1 MSAAHDGVQGA
12 ALDAAVYDALRP
24 GGVQV
29 HELAAA
35 SAAGTPRGGCYSART
50 LKYLEAHQAAHK
62 KLRPPSPP
70 YLPEAAFRRLSDAEK
85 AQYEMI
91 PPPRQPA
98 PAPAPSAVRRPGL
111 RGCSTAPG
119 EGPEAATLPVP
130 HRRPA
135 PSPHPSFPPPPV
147 PLRLLR
153 PHLSPPAC
161 HPPAATQ
168 EAKGEAKGIENFVWD
183 EGEKPKASPSRGRGK
198 PRGPVGVASPARSP
212 GRSPGAPGA
221 ERPGLVRVQDLV
233 EVALPEEELEAMT
246 RAQRVETMR
255 ELAEQHSQLL
265 GMAHNLL
272 QLQAR
277 IGRRL

>member
-24 GGVQV
+24 GGVKV

-35 SAAGTPRGGCYSART
+35 SAAGTPGGGCYSART

-98 PAPAPSAVRRPGL
+98 PSAVRRPGL

-119 EGPEAATLPVP
+119 EGRYPS
-130 HRRPA
+130 R
-135 PSPHPSFPPPPV
+135 PSP
-147 PLRLLR
+147 
-153 PHLSPPAC
+153 
-161 HPPAATQ
+161 
-168 EAKGEAKGIENFVWD
+168 
-183 EGEKPKASPSRGRGK
+183 
-198 PRGPVGVASPARSP
+198 
-212 GRSPGAPGA
+212 
-221 ERPGLVRVQDLV
+221 
-233 EVALPEEELEAMT
+233 
-246 RAQRVETMR
+246 
-255 ELAEQHSQLL
+255 
-265 GMAHNLL
+265 
-272 QLQAR
+272 
-277 IGRRL
+277 

>member
-1 MSAAHDGVQGA
+1 M
-12 ALDAAVYDALRP
+12 
-24 GGVQV
+24 
-29 HELAAA
+29 
-35 SAAGTPRGGCYSART
+35 GTPGGGCYSART

-62 KLRPPSPP
+62 KVRPPSPP

-98 PAPAPSAVRRPGL
+98 PSAVRRPGL

-119 EGPEAATLPVP
+119 EGPESANLLVP
-130 HRRPA
+130 HHRPA

-147 PLRLLR
+147 PLRPLR
-153 PHLSPPAC
+153 PHLSPPAY

-198 PRGPVGVASPARSP
+198 PGGAVGVASPARSP

-265 GMAHNLL
+265 GMAQNLL